1 MGVEDT
7 SKLRIVIPSV
17 TDRALIKMSNMTD
30 SKLHHILSSAI
41 ARQASKDV
49 YNLEIKLKDMIRGI
63 VFICLRNTENL
74 QSHTGATIEDI
85 KELIQKEQQGENSVI
100 SHLHP
105 R

>member
-63 VFICLRNTENL
+63 VFICLRNCYVGGVKAREND
-74 QSHTGATIEDI
+74 STYY
-85 KELIQKEQQGENSVI
+85 GEFAVTYGSN
-100 SHLHP
+100 HRRH
-105 R
+105 